1 MSTATRSADFVAP
14 HGPALLKCDGALEL
28 AAVRAPDAAAAV
40 PAAAAASASRFDA
53 GRSARPASAAERFST
68 GPCVDVAAA
77 SIGAAGAAGAV
88 SIGWQLG
95 YLQVQIWRACLQTQ
109 TAHLPVP
116 ANLMD
121 RAATG
126 IGILY
131 SHLHGRITF
140 TWHLIVAVAYDSI
153 GMLSVKRTSAL
164 GTLYQPSS
172 LRNACTGACAILG
185 FEEKRRDPHTV
196 CANDLHSFT
205 QLSHSHTKNKIARR
219 TSNTLITP
227 RTRRKFLGFTHSL
240 HPSRWSMAI
249 YGGVWSFTPHAGREI
264 CTWVVARPLWIP
276 RRIE

>member
-1 MSTATRSADFVAP
+1 MVRPAMSTATRSADFV
-14 HGPALLKCDGALEL
+14 KCDGALEL
-28 AAVRAPDAAAAV
+28 AAVRAPDEAAAV

-121 RAATG
+121 RRHLATG

-153 GMLSVKRTSAL
+153 GMLSVKWTSA
-164 GTLYQPSS
+164 LYQPSS
-172 LRNACTGACAILG
+172 LRDACTGACAIWCTK
-185 FEEKRRDPHTV
+185 ERRRT
-196 CANDLHSFT
+196 DLHSFT
-205 QLSHSHTKNKIARR
+205 PLSHSHTKNKIARR

-227 RTRRKFLGFTHSL
+227 RTRRKFL
-240 HPSRWSMAI
+240 
-249 YGGVWSFTPHAGREI
+249 
-264 CTWVVARPLWIP
+264 
-276 RRIE
+276 

>member
-1 MSTATRSADFVAP
+1 MVRPAMSTATRSADSVAP

-121 RAATG
+121 RRHLATG

-185 FEEKRRDPHTV
+185 FEEKRRPPHCQRPSFIHTT
-196 CANDLHSFT
+196 FT
-205 QLSHSHTKNKIARR
+205 QSHQQNRKEDIKHSHH
-219 TSNTLITP
+219 TSHT
-227 RTRRKFLGFTHSL
+227 
-240 HPSRWSMAI
+240 
-249 YGGVWSFTPHAGREI
+249 
-264 CTWVVARPLWIP
+264 
-276 RRIE
+276 

>member
-1 MSTATRSADFVAP
+1 MSTATRSADFV
-14 HGPALLKCDGALEL
+14 KCDGALEL

-185 FEEKRRDPHTV
+185 FEEKRRDPHT
-196 CANDLHSFT
+196 ANDLHTFK
-205 QLSHSHTKNKIARR
+205 QLSHSHTNKIARR

-249 YGGVWSFTPHAGREI
+249 YGGPVTRYTPRGTRD
-264 CTWVVARPLWIP
+264 TWVVARPLWIP

>member
-1 MSTATRSADFVAP
+1 MVRPAMSTATRSADFVAP
-14 HGPALLKCDGALEL
+14 
-28 AAVRAPDAAAAV
+28 
-40 PAAAAASASRFDA
+40 SRFDA

-121 RAATG
+121 RRHLATG

-153 GMLSVKRTSAL
+153 GMLSVKWTSA
-164 GTLYQPSS
+164 LYQPSS

-185 FEEKRRDPHTV
+185 FEEKRRDPHT
-196 CANDLHSFT
+196 ANDLHTFK
-205 QLSHSHTKNKIARR
+205 QLSHSHTKQNRKEDIKHSHH
-219 TSNTLITP
+219 TSHT
-227 RTRRKFLGFTHSL
+227 
-240 HPSRWSMAI
+240 
-249 YGGVWSFTPHAGREI
+249 
-264 CTWVVARPLWIP
+264 
-276 RRIE
+276 

>member
-121 RAATG
+121 RRHLATG

-153 GMLSVKRTSAL
+153 GMLSVKWTSA
-164 GTLYQPSS
+164 LYQPSS
-172 LRNACTGACAILG
+172 LRDACTGACAIVVAPG
-185 FEEKRRDPHTV
+185 GSPPPR
-196 CANDLHSFT
+196 
-205 QLSHSHTKNKIARR
+205 
-219 TSNTLITP
+219 P
-227 RTRRKFLGFTHSL
+227 RTGPRRPAGAPRGVARVSAHCCL
-240 HPSRWSMAI
+240 R
-249 YGGVWSFTPHAGREI
+249 GGVDSLRLWLTIDALLPAPQQAATGGIFRVTR
-264 CTWVVARPLWIP
+264 ARFI
-276 RRIE
+276 IS